1 MQTFVF
7 RFEEACFK
15 IVEADGKI
23 VDERKD
29 YGKRDTIQRVQQE
42 RKRGGKRER
51 EQFKVDDNDMNKK
64 SLRTHPDAI
73 EGMNKKIEASVETY
87 ESVKLEIQNSQQRPE
102 ILRPN
107 SRSEQI

>member
-1 MQTFVF
+1 MDYRNKKQNSIANIIIITSQT
-7 RFEEACFK
+7 
-15 IVEADGKI
+15 
-23 VDERKD
+23 
-29 YGKRDTIQRVQQE
+29 
-42 RKRGGKRER
+42 
-51 EQFKVDDNDMNKK
+51 DDNDMNKK